1 MPTELTFLNLRENLK
16 LLLGMQNI
24 TYIFNTQKELNAI
37 NKFALEGFTPDY
49 VIELIGKLIEIKR
62 HTKLG
67 KENFWKGCAVNLSDV
82 YAYRVKIETVYP
94 TIAPPSSFPKSSVG
108 NLNTNNAPSNDDSRI
123 VSLPTDPW
131 ENFIHWTKKLTK
143 SSQAEINQLTA
154 VIQDKLIVV
163 SGNPPEQLQKFIT
176 NYWTNAGY
184 TIVYKVANGR
194 DRSQQGETNDQEHA

>member
-1 MPTELTFLNLRENLK
+1 MPTELTFLNIRENLN
-16 LLLGMQNI
+16 LLLRMQNI
-24 TYIFNTQKELNAI
+24 TYIFDTKKELNAI
-37 NKFALEGFTPDY
+37 NKFTMEGFKPDY

-62 HTKLG
+62 HAKLG

-194 DRSQQGETNDQEHA
+194 DRSQQGETNDQT

>member
-24 TYIFNTQKELNAI
+24 TYIFSTQKELNAI
-37 NKFALEGFTPDY
+37 NNFTMEGFKPDY
-49 VIELIGKLIEIKR
+49 VIELIGKLIDIKR
-62 HTKLG
+62 HAKLG

-94 TIAPPSSFPKSSVG
+94 TIAPLSFPKSSVG
-108 NLNTNNAPSNDDSRI
+108 NLNTNNAPSRDAIHR

-163 SGNPPEQLQKFIT
+163 SGNPPEQLQKVIT
-176 NYWTNAGY
+176 HYWTNANY
-184 TIVYKVANGR
+184 TIVYKT
-194 DRSQQGETNDQEHA
+194 GETNDQT

>member
-24 TYIFNTQKELNAI
+24 TYIFDTQKELNAI
-37 NKFALEGFTPDY
+37 NKFTMEGFKPDY

-62 HTKLG
+62 HSKLG

-108 NLNTNNAPSNDDSRI
+108 NLNTNNAPSKDDSRI
-123 VSLPTDPW
+123 VSTATPTDPW

-184 TIVYKVANGR
+184 TIVYKT
-194 DRSQQGETNDQEHA
+194 GETNDQT

>member
-24 TYIFNTQKELNAI
+24 TYIFSTQKELNAI
-37 NKFALEGFTPDY
+37 NKFTMEGFKPDY

-62 HTKLG
+62 HNKLG

-94 TIAPPSSFPKSSVG
+94 TIAPPSSFPTSSVG
-108 NLNTNNAPSNDDSRI
+108 NLNTNNAPSRDAIHR

-131 ENFIHWTKKLTK
+131 ETFLHWTKKLTK

-194 DRSQQGETNDQEHA
+194 DRSQQGETNDQT

>member
-24 TYIFNTQKELNAI
+24 TYIFDTQKELNAI
-37 NKFALEGFTPDY
+37 NKFTMEGFKPDY

-62 HTKLG
+62 HSKLG

-108 NLNTNNAPSNDDSRI
+108 NLNTNNAPSRDAIHR

-154 VIQDKLIVV
+154 VIHDKLIVV

-184 TIVYKVANGR
+184 TIVYKT
-194 DRSQQGETNDQEHA
+194 GETNEQT

>member
-24 TYIFNTQKELNAI
+24 TYIFDTQKELNAI
-37 NKFALEGFTPDY
+37 NKFTMEGFKPDY

-62 HTKLG
+62 HSKLG

-94 TIAPPSSFPKSSVG
+94 TISTGGQASLPV
-108 NLNTNNAPSNDDSRI
+108 ASRDAI
-123 VSLPTDPW
+123 HRVSLPTDPW
-131 ENFIHWTKKLTK
+131 ETFLHWTKKLTK

-184 TIVYKVANGR
+184 TIVYKVRNGR
-194 DRSQQGETNDQEHA
+194 DHSQQGETNDQQHT

>member
-24 TYIFNTQKELNAI
+24 TYIFSTQKELNAI
-37 NKFALEGFTPDY
+37 NNFTMEGFKPDY

-94 TIAPPSSFPKSSVG
+94 TIAPLSFPKSSVG
-108 NLNTNNAPSNDDSRI
+108 NLNTNNAPSRDAIHRI
-123 VSLPTDPW
+123 SLPTDPW
-131 ENFIHWTKKLTK
+131 ENFIHWTRKLTK

-176 NYWTNAGY
+176 NYWTTTGY
-184 TIVYKVANGR
+184 TIVYKT
-194 DRSQQGETNDQEHA
+194 GETNDQT

>member
-37 NKFALEGFTPDY
+37 NKFTMEGFKPDY

-62 HTKLG
+62 HAKF
-67 KENFWKGCAVNLSDV
+67 KKDSFWQGCAVNLSDA
-82 YAYRVKIETVYP
+82 YNYRVKIETVYP
-94 TIAPPSSFPKSSVG
+94 TIATITPPTVG
-108 NLNTNNAPSNDDSRI
+108 VENFQPATTNQPANTI
-123 VSLPTDPW
+123 KFPTDPW

-194 DRSQQGETNDQEHA
+194 DHSQQGETNDQT

>member
-24 TYIFNTQKELNAI
+24 TYIFDTKKELNAI
-37 NKFALEGFTPDY
+37 NKFTMEGFKPDY

-94 TIAPPSSFPKSSVG
+94 TIAPPSSFPKSPPIAAAHLQPGYIG
-108 NLNTNNAPSNDDSRI
+108 NLNTNNAPSRDAIHR

-131 ENFIHWTKKLTK
+131 ENFIHWTRKLTK

-176 NYWTNAGY
+176 NYWTTTGY
-184 TIVYKVANGR
+184 TIVYKT
-194 DRSQQGETNDQEHA
+194 GETNDQT